1 MPNNIDLVNT
11 LGVMNNRHSINLVNN
26 IDSDKE
32 SFFVYY
38 IDNESDDNRNR
49 IKEDD
54 SKNLRLERYNYR

>member
-1 MPNNIDLVNT
+1 
-11 LGVMNNRHSINLVNN
+11 MNNRHSINLVNN

-49 IKEDD
+49 KKEDD
-54 SKNLRLERYNYR
+54 SKNLRLERYDYR